1 MRSRRYPSR
10 EQVIRRRIAAM
21 LFLAAGIG
29 IGIWVAAEGLNAGK
43 SNRVTPPT
51 TLAPPKEIRVT
62 FPEGWT
68 RAQMAA
74 RAAARLPG
82 ITKDAYLAVTRSGVL
97 PKGFEKPRDLEGF
110 LFPDTYFVFE
120 NDPAKAL
127 AEKQLDN
134 FGEKWAKVNLRYAH
148 SKQLTPYDVLIIA
161 SMIEKEVRIPTERR
175 LVAAVIYNRLHA
187 RIPLGIDAT
196 LRYGLKIPA
205 TKSITLSDLDSDSPY
220 NTRKFQGLPPTPIAN
235 PGISSIRAA
244 ARPANV
250 DYLYFI
256 RKPDCK
262 HHFFTSSLEAFNNY
276 TREGLQK
283 PCQ

>member
-10 EQVIRRRIAAM
+10 EQVIRRRVAAM

-29 IGIWVAAEGLNAGK
+29 IGIWVAAESLNAGK
-43 SNRVTPPT
+43 SNPPPPT
-51 TLAPPKEIRVT
+51 TLVPPKEIRVT

-68 RAQMAA
+68 REEMAT
-74 RAAARLPG
+74 RVAARLPG
-82 ITKDAYLAVTRSGVL
+82 ISKGAYLAATRTGTL
-97 PKGFEKPRDLEGF
+97 PKGFEKPRNLEGF

-134 FGEKWAKVNLRYAH
+134 FREKWEKVNLRYAQ
-148 SKQLTPYDVLIIA
+148 SKQLTSYDVLIIA
-161 SMIEKEVRIPTERR
+161 SMVEKEVRVPSERR

-196 LRYGLKIPA
+196 LRYGLNIPA
-205 TKSITLSDLDSDSPY
+205 TKPITLADLDSDSPY
-220 NTRKFQGLPPTPIAN
+220 NTRKFQGLPPTPIGN
-235 PGISSIRAA
+235 PGVASIRAA

-262 HHFFTSSLEAFNNY
+262 HHFFTSSLEDFNNY
-276 TREGLQK
+276 TREGLHK
-283 PCQ
+283 PCK

>member
-1 MRSRRYPSR
+1 M
-10 EQVIRRRIAAM
+10 RRRLAAT

-43 SNRVTPPT
+43 SGPAPPAT
-51 TLAPPKEIRVT
+51 TLVPPEEIRVT

-68 RAQMAA
+68 REEMAA
-74 RAAARLPG
+74 RAAARIPVVS
-82 ITKDAYLAVTRSGVL
+82 KAQYLAATQRGVL
-97 PKGFEKPRDLEGF
+97 PEGFGKPRNLEGF

-127 AEKQLDN
+127 VEKQLEN
-134 FGEKWAKVNLRYAH
+134 FRQKWVKVNLRYAQ

-161 SMIEKEVRIPTERR
+161 SMIEKEVRVASERR
-175 LVAAVIYNRLHA
+175 LVAAVIYNRLRA

-196 LRYGLKIPA
+196 LRYGLNIPA
-205 TKSITLSDLDSDSPY
+205 TKPITLADLDSDTPY

-235 PGISSIRAA
+235 PGIASIRAA

-250 DYLYFI
+250 DYLYFV

-262 HHFFTSSLEAFNNY
+262 HHFFTSSLEDFNDY

-283 PCQ
+283 QCK

>member
-1 MRSRRYPSR
+1 MRSRNHYPSR
-10 EQVIRRRIAAM
+10 EQVIRRRLAAM
-21 LFLAAGIG
+21 VFLAAGIG

-43 SNRVTPPT
+43 SNSSPPT

-68 RAQMAA
+68 REEMAA
-74 RAAARLPG
+74 RAAARLG
-82 ITKDAYLAVTRSGVL
+82 ITKAAYLAVTRSGVL
-97 PKGFEKPRDLEGF
+97 PKGFEKPRNLEGF

-134 FGEKWAKVNLRYAH
+134 FREKWAKVNLRYAQ
-148 SKQLTPYDVLIIA
+148 SKQLTSYDVLIIA
-161 SMIEKEVRIPTERR
+161 SMVEKEVRIPSERR

-196 LRYGLKIPA
+196 LRYGLNIPA
-205 TKSITLSDLDSDSPY
+205 TKPITLADLDSDSPY
-220 NTRKFQGLPPTPIAN
+220 NTRKFQGLPPTPIGN
-235 PGISSIRAA
+235 PGIASIRAA

-250 DYLYFI
+250 DYLYFV

-262 HHFFTSSLEAFNNY
+262 HHFFTSSLEDFNNY

-283 PCQ
+283 LCK